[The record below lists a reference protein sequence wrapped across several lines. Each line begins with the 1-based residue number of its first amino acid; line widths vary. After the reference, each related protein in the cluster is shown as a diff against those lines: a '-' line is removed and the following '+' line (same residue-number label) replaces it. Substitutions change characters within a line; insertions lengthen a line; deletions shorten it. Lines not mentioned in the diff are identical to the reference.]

1 MQRINRT
8 LNRTKDKQ
16 ANGYVLPL
24 VLLITMLMGTSMM
37 AITTRAWLDQKGA
50 IRQSEARA
58 AREVAEAGLAS
69 MVETLN
75 RRHAHL
81 LIVDQGQWSNPPLS
95 SSVCSNSSTG
105 VPSTTGTVGSN
116 GFYELESYTFNGSAF
131 YGGKADLRMRG
142 EVRRNGDTRA
152 AAIVT
157 QTIEIKP
164 KSCTTSYGEPVDTSG
179 FPGLLGQTITLG
191 GNDVLGKL
199 SGNVFCI
206 QCASESDVGG
216 NSQSIVGGQIVTGPL
231 DLPPVPTAPASL
243 NLYDTPFSFD
253 ASDCKGNTENQPAS
267 CAVSNNGDLEIIAGS
282 TDPTKLLNGQCAED
296 GDGITHCVVEKLL
309 LDNNELRVNSV
320 AGPVRIYFT
329 GTGEVFKSTG
339 NGGIRHTQG
348 ADAPSTN
355 LGLFGNPL
363 DPTNSTPDQQ
373 FTLRG
378 AADSNN
384 LWAYLPDGNLGIA
397 GGAQDNANCEV
408 LSDGSLGECTG
419 GDIYGAVWAKSWGET
434 NGASSGTGV
443 QIVVPPDMGQQ
454 LYNDFGTDYA
464 IGLRDYAALGISK
477 WSSFVLDSGRA
488 SS

>member
-1 MQRINRT
+1 M
-8 LNRTKDKQ
+8 
-16 ANGYVLPL
+16 
-24 VLLITMLMGTSMM
+24 
-37 AITTRAWLDQKGA
+37 
-50 IRQSEARA
+50 
-58 AREVAEAGLAS
+58 
-69 MVETLN
+69 
-75 RRHAHL
+75 
-81 LIVDQGQWSNPPLS
+81 S
-95 SSVCSNSSTG
+95 S
-105 VPSTTGTVGSN
+105 
-116 GFYELESYTFNGSAF
+116 
-131 YGGKADLRMRG
+131 
-142 EVRRNGDTRA
+142 
-152 AAIVT
+152 
-157 QTIEIKP
+157 
-164 KSCTTSYGEPVDTSG
+164 
-179 FPGLLGQTITLG
+179 
-191 GNDVLGKL
+191 
-199 SGNVFCI
+199 
-206 QCASESDVGG
+206 
-216 NSQSIVGGQIVTGPL
+216 
-231 DLPPVPTAPASL
+231 
-243 NLYDTPFSFD
+243 
-253 ASDCKGNTENQPAS
+253 
-267 CAVSNNGDLEIIAGS
+267 NGDLEIIAGS

-464 IGLRDYAALGISK
+464 IGLRDYAALGVSK